1 MTTNQTTSG
10 NQAASGMEHARREID
25 RLDSQLVQV
34 LAERMRIVQDVG
46 KLKGDR
52 TDSILLDPER
62 ERLLQARWKQ
72 RAEEAGLSGQFAARV
87 LREVLS
93 HSRRTQEAHFGKHE
107 AKALRLPTVAYQG
120 EPYSYSYL
128 AVGQLFDTRAE
139 HGSEPIAHRTFAGA
153 VEALREGR
161 VDYALLPTENSIAGT
176 IGEIGQLLAD
186 SDLYVVDEETWTV
199 EHVLAVSAGQEQAPI
214 THVRSHPVALAQCG
228 AFLRRLSG
236 AISEPWHDTAGAA
249 ASLEKEPTPGVAVI
263 ASEQACVAHGLAI
276 IQRNVA
282 DREPNLTRFLL
293 LAREEEVVPMGIPAK
308 TSLLLSLDHKQGAL
322 SDVLAIFAARSINLT
337 RIESRPDPQT
347 PWRYRFFIDLE
358 GHRDEDGLAQALVQV
373 RRHCNMVR
381 VLGTYPMRTEDGEH
395 LKGPEALGGGAATQT
410 EPRLIERVEIV
421 PSELLA
427 RGTIPVQ
434 VGPLHVGGDH
444 FTMIL
449 GPCVVESPAQI
460 QAAAEMV
467 SRSGASMLRGGAFKP
482 RTSPH
487 SFQGLGQDG
496 LDLLQAAGRAV
507 ELPVVTEL
515 MRIEDLDAVVAAAD
529 VIQVGARNMQN
540 YALLRALGRVDKPVL
555 LERGLSATLDELLSA
570 AEYITAGGNQR
581 VILCERGIRTFA
593 TSTRSTLDLGAV
605 AVLKT
610 RTHLP
615 VIVDLAHAA
624 CVRHLVAPLA
634 LAAAAVG
641 ADGLIVEAYPNPDE
655 ALSDMQQALTSEDL
669 EQLFDGLRPILSSQ
683 GRWL

>member
-1 MTTNQTTSG
+1 MTT
-10 NQAASGMEHARREID
+10 NQAASGMDHARREID
-25 RLDSQLVQV
+25 RLDNELVQV

-46 KLKGDR
+46 KLKGNR

-72 RAEEAGLSGQFAARV
+72 RAEEAGLSGPFAARV

-93 HSRRTQEAHFGKHE
+93 HSRRTQESHFGKADE
-107 AKALRLPTVAYQG
+107 KAQRLPTVAYQG
-120 EPYSYSYL
+120 EPHSYSYL
-128 AVGQLFDTRAE
+128 AAGQLFDTRAE
-139 HGSEPIAHRTFAGA
+139 KGSERMGHRTFAGA

-186 SDLYVVDEETWTV
+186 SDLYVVDEETWPV

-214 THVRSHPVALAQCG
+214 THVRSHPVALAQCS
-228 AFLRRLSG
+228 AYLRRLSG

-249 ASLEKEPTPGVAVI
+249 ACLEKEPTPGVAVI
-263 ASEQACVAHGLAI
+263 ASEEACVAHGLVI

-322 SDVLAIFAARSINLT
+322 SEVLAIFAARSINLT

-358 GHRDEDGLAQALVQV
+358 GHRDEEGLAAALDLV

-381 VLGTYPMRTEDGEH
+381 VLGTYPMRTEDGRH
-395 LKGPEALGGGAATQT
+395 LKGPDALGSAPPAKV
-410 EPRLIERVEIV
+410 EAPVVERVESV
-421 PSELLA
+421 PSELLVA
-427 RGTIPVQ
+427 GTTPVQ

-449 GPCVVESPAQI
+449 GPCAVESAAQI

-467 SRSGASMLRGGAFKP
+467 SRAGASMLRGGAFEP

-487 SFQGLGQDG
+487 SFQGLGQEE

-540 YALLRALGRVDKPVL
+540 YALLRALGRVDRPVL
-555 LERGLSATLDELLSA
+555 LKRDLSATVDELLSA

-581 VILCERGIRTFA
+581 VILCERGIRTLE

-615 VIVDLAHAA
+615 VMVDPSHAA
-624 CVRHLVAPLA
+624 GVRHLVVPLA

-641 ADGLIVEAYPNPDE
+641 ADGLIVEAHPNPDE
-655 ALSDMQQALTSEDL
+655 TLSDKQRALTSEDL
-669 EQLFDGLRPILSSQ
+669 EELFQGLRPILASQ

>member
-1 MTTNQTTSG
+1 MD
-10 NQAASGMEHARREID
+10 HARSEID
-25 RLDSQLVQV
+25 RLDNELVQV
-34 LAERMRIVQDVG
+34 LAERMRVVQGVG

-52 TDSILLDPER
+52 TGSILLDPER
-62 ERLLQARWKQ
+62 ERLLQARWKE
-72 RAEEAGLSGQFAARV
+72 RAEDAGLSGPFAARV

-93 HSRRTQEAHFGKHE
+93 HSRRTQEAHFGKSDD
-107 AKALRLPTVAYQG
+107 KAQRLPTVAYQG
-120 EPYSYSYL
+120 EPHSYSYL
-128 AVGQLFDTRAE
+128 AAGQLFDTRAE
-139 HGSEPIAHRTFAGA
+139 GGSQRMGHRTFAGA

-186 SDLYVVDEETWTV
+186 SDLYVVDEETWAV

-214 THVRSHPVALAQCG
+214 THVRSHPVALAQCS
-228 AFLRRLSG
+228 AYLRRIPG

-249 ASLEKEPTPGVAVI
+249 ASLEREPTPGVAVI
-263 ASEQACVAHGLAI
+263 ASEEACAAHGLVV

-322 SDVLAIFAARSINLT
+322 SEVLAIFAARAINLT

-358 GHRDEDGLAQALVQV
+358 GHRDEQALAAALDLV

-381 VLGTYPMRTEDGEH
+381 VLGTYPMRTEDGGH
-395 LKGPEALGGGAATQT
+395 LKGPEAVVSAPASEG
-410 EPRLIERVEIV
+410 PVIERVESV
-421 PSELLA
+421 PSALLVA
-427 RGTIPVQ
+427 GTLPVQ

-449 GPCVVESPAQI
+449 GPCAVESQAQI
-460 QAAAEMV
+460 EAAAAMV
-467 SRSGASMLRGGAFKP
+467 GRAGASMLRGGAFKP

-487 SFQGLGQDG
+487 SFQGLGQEG

-540 YALLRALGRVDKPVL
+540 YALLRALGRVDRPVL
-555 LERGLSATLDELLSA
+555 LKRGMSATVDELLSA

-581 VILCERGIRTFA
+581 VILCERGIRTFE
-593 TSTRSTLDLGAV
+593 TSTRATLDLGAV

-615 VIVDLAHAA
+615 VIVDPSHAA
-624 CVRHLVAPLA
+624 GVRHLVVPLA

-641 ADGLIVEAYPNPDE
+641 ADGLIIEAHPNPEE
-655 ALSDMQQALTSEDL
+655 ALCDKQQALTSEDL
-669 EQLFDGLRPILSSQ
+669 EQLFKGLRPILSSQ